1 MRSGKSD
8 VTSVVFNLI
17 SLIINSSYSEECL
30 GQTIGERLLYKYLTL
45 AFSLESLITCDSL

>member
-1 MRSGKSD
+1 MRSGKND

-45 AFSLESLITCDSL
+45 AFSLESLNHL